1 MILCLDRLKL
11 TKHVDSDTPTGIN
24 DTSWLA
30 DLTVLAEV
38 LSKQRLAGSY
48 ELVSALLE
56 VLGRVASIQDV
67 SHAEIRYIE
76 QLLMSAIESTA
87 LRINVRNIPR
97 ALMVALTN
105 VMDRNSP
112 TSHRV

>member
-1 MILCLDRLKL
+1 MKL
-11 TKHVDSDTPTGIN
+11 TIRVDSDTPTGIK

-56 VLGRVASIQDV
+56 VLGRMASIQDV

-87 LRINVRNIPR
+87 LRINVRKLSH
-97 ALMVALTN
+97 ASTVALTN
-105 VMDRNSP
+105 VMDRNSL
-112 TSHRV
+112 TSRRV